1 MLSLLGVK
9 GGGTVLHLEEPACCY
24 HSRVSNLS
32 DSSFPLRTVFL
43 DRDGVINRKMP
54 EGEYVT
60 GWEHFYLLPGVAEAI
75 ARLNQAGLRVLV
87 VTNQRGVALGLYSVT
102 DVEHIH
108 ARLQAELAELGAK
121 IDGFYFCPHDKKDC
135 DCRKPLPGLFLQAQA
150 QFPQI
155 EAGTSVMIGDSLS
168 DMEFGRN
175 LGMRTVFIEGDAEA
189 RAHQKPGAMK
199 AAEIADAKAETLPDA
214 VEMLLSK
221 VKHGSV

>member
-1 MLSLLGVK
+1 M
-9 GGGTVLHLEEPACCY
+9 
-24 HSRVSNLS
+24 
-32 DSSFPLRTVFL
+32 
-43 DRDGVINRKMP
+43 INRKMP